1 MRLDVVDRHRAVS
14 EKEHPVGR
22 HAGLASNPT
31 RPSTTDESLM
41 RNGH

>member
-22 HAGLASNPT
+22 RAGLEPD
-31 RPSTTDESLM
+31 TTVHDGRKLM